1 MRSKLAHMAALL
13 VGATGA
19 AGAAACRD
27 RAAPLEPTFLSTT
40 PATPP
45 TSAAAVATA
54 TLSRWEIAGL
64 TVDDARTR
72 LVPAL
77 GPTAVSGAV
86 GGTLTGLAT
95 AIGVADAAAIPSL
108 LDAARQAL
116 DRYLENEGPSRRA
129 DVDAVRLALDAV
141 VAAVATKNGD
151 TKSK

>member
-27 RAAPLEPTFLSTT
+27 RAAPVETTFHSTT
-40 PATPP
+40 PAAPP
-45 TSAAAVATA
+45 TSVAVATA